1 MPARTSFAT
10 SNAEASASDREAT
23 TGAPRW
29 VKVFLIIGVL
39 VLVLLFAIEH
49 LVFERLPGGD
59 MSHMGKRPAP
69 AVPGSDQRTHG

>member
-1 MPARTSFAT
+1 MSMAVWAT
-10 SNAEASASDREAT
+10 SITKDAETSEQGREST

-29 VKVFLIIGVL
+29 VKAFLIIGAL

-59 MSHMGKRPAP
+59 MGHTGKHSAP
-69 AVPGSDQRTHG
+69 AKPRSS